1 MQNLPTTS
9 QTFEPS
15 QPLRPTA
22 SSQLAWFAITTLGVF
37 TVLCLIA
44 KAGVILRFGFP
55 IASFMTGVFLFRNFP
70 SHYIGFSWW
79 IWIITPF
86 LARLIDYQTIWD
98 PQRTMMVAP
107 FLVSGIAG
115 VTLFKNLLKFN
126 TKENSGFLL
135 VVGGLLYG
143 ALIGTASTSPMS
155 VARALLDW
163 MVPIAFGYHMMWNWK
178 SYPQFSNVLSKTFL
192 WGVLVTG
199 SYGVFQFIVAPDWD
213 CNWLIE
219 SGMGTSMG
227 KPEPFGL
234 RVWSTMHSAGV
245 FAGFM
250 MSGLLILL
258 SSQSPLQLP
267 ANIVGYLGFLLSLVR
282 SAWGGW
288 VIALLIMTSS
298 IKMQAQ
304 VRLVA
309 LVIAIVLVMIPLSSM
324 EPFSSVVSGR
334 LETIT
339 DLQNDTSFN
348 ARTSDLGSFFVS
360 AISNPLGQGIGNV
373 WIKQEDGTITQQVTD
388 NGVVD
393 LLFTLGWLG
402 GFPYLAGL
410 FTLSSIV
417 MKSEG
422 ISRDSFM
429 SAARGISI
437 SFAIQIIFA
446 NSLIG
451 VAGMLMW
458 GFLGTVLSGDLYYRH
473 QNELMAYSQWQE
485 LLQEE
490 AG

>member
-1 MQNLPTTS
+1 MT
-9 QTFEPS
+9 
-15 QPLRPTA
+15 PL
-22 SSQLAWFAITTLGVF
+22 
-37 TVLCLIA
+37 
-44 KAGVILRFGFP
+44 
-55 IASFMTGVFLFRNFP
+55 
-70 SHYIGFSWW
+70 
-79 IWIITPF
+79 
-86 LARLIDYQTIWD
+86 LARLIDYQTVWD

-107 FLVSGIAG
+107 FLVSGISG
-115 VTLFKNLLKFN
+115 TTLFRNLLKSN
-126 TKENSGFLL
+126 TQENNAFFL
-135 VVGGLLYG
+135 VTGGLLYG
-143 ALIGTASTSPMS
+143 TLIGSVSTSPMS
-155 VARALLDW
+155 VVRALMDW
-163 MVPIAFGYHMMWNWK
+163 MVPVSFGYHIMWNWK
-178 SYPQFSNVLSKTFL
+178 SYPQFAHILSKTFL
-192 WGVLVTG
+192 WGVLITG
-199 SYGVFQFIVAPDWD
+199 SYAIFQFIFAPDWD

-219 SGMGTSMG
+219 SGMGSSMG

-234 RVWSTMHSAGV
+234 RVWSTMHSSGV

-258 SSQSPLQLP
+258 SNQSPLQLP
-267 ANIVGYLGFLLSLVR
+267 ATVVGYLAFLLSLVR

-298 IKMQAQ
+298 IKMKAQ

-309 LVIAIVLVMIPLSSM
+309 LVIAIILIMVPLSSM

-334 LETIT
+334 LETLT
-339 DLQNDTSFN
+339 DLQSDTSFN
-348 ARTSDLGSFFVS
+348 DRTSNLGAFLIS

-373 WIKQEDGTITQQVTD
+373 WVKQADGTIAQQVTD

-410 FTLSSIV
+410 FLLSSIAL
-417 MKSEG
+417 KSQN
-422 ISRDSFM
+422 ISQDSFM

-451 VAGMLMW
+451 VAGMLLW

-473 QNELMAYSQWQE
+473 QNDMTAHSEWEEM
-485 LLQEE
+485 LQEDV
-490 AG
+490 GS